1 MVLSASSV
9 LSEPHLLLRLAFADL
24 GHYNLFKGGVL
35 HRDISSGNIIR
46 YPKPVERPALDE

>member
-35 HRDISSGNIIR
+35 HRDISSGNILR
-46 YPKPVERPALDE
+46 YPEPVERLPLDE